1 MSDSELVEV
10 YRARD
15 SQQAHLLRA
24 ALEDRGIRAL
34 VEGDLLQGALGGVP
48 VGWSS
53 APRLLVQ
60 AEDAGLAQQLIAEWE
75 QRDPP
80 DAEEP

>member
-1 MSDSELVEV
+1 MSDSQWVEI
-10 YRARD
+10 YRASD
-15 SQQAHLLRA
+15 SQQAHLVRA

-34 VEGDLLQGALGGVP
+34 IEGDLLQGALGGVP

-53 APRLLVQ
+53 APRLLVP
-60 AEDAGLAQQLIAEWE
+60 ADDAVLARQFVAEWE

-80 DAEEP
+80 AGEEP

>member
-1 MSDSELVEV
+1 MSDSQLVEV
-10 YRARD
+10 YRAKD

-34 VEGDLLQGALGGVP
+34 IEGDLLQGALGGVP

-60 AEDAGLAQQLIAEWE
+60 ADDAVLAQRLITEWE